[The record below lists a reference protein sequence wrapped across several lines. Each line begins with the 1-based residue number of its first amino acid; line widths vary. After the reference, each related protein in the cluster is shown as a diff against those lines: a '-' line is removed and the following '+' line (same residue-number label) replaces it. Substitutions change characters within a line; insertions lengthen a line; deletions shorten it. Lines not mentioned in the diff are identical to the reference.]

1 MITVVQTMPK
11 IIVDYR
17 EDKNIVK
24 ELYKDKIDV
33 EIKSLISAD
42 FVMQVKDVNNNV
54 KDLGIERKTLRDFLN
69 SIIDKRILT
78 QLISLKENF
87 PLQLLIIEGEENIY
101 QIRDFHPNSIRG
113 MLSSIAIDYQ
123 IPILYTKNYRDTA
136 AYLAL
141 IAKRLEKPKRNISL
155 ITKRKPLTLK
165 EQQEYIIESLPG
177 VGPSLSKAL
186 LSKFKSVK
194 NVINAKEKRLKKVDK
209 IGEKKSKVLREVLDR
224 EYKD

>member
-1 MITVVQTMPK
+1 MPK

-24 ELYKDKIDV
+24 ELYKHQVDV

-42 FVMQVKDVNNNV
+42 FVMQVKDINNNV
-54 KDLGIERKTLRDFLN
+54 KDLGIERKTLTDFLN

-101 QIRDFHPNSIRG
+101 KIRNFHPNSIRG

-123 IPILYTKNYRDTA
+123 IPTIFTKNHRDTA

-141 IAKRLEKPKRNISL
+141 ISKRLEKPKRHISL
-155 ITKRKPLTLK
+155 LSKRKPLTLK

-177 VGPSLSKAL
+177 VGPNLAKAL
-186 LSKFKSVK
+186 LNKFKSVK
-194 NVINAKEKRLKKVDK
+194 NVINAKEHKLKKVDK
-209 IGEKKSKVLREVLDR
+209 IGDKKSKVIREVLDS
-224 EYKD
+224 EYND

>member
-1 MITVVQTMPK
+1 MAK

-17 EDKNIVK
+17 EDKNILK
-24 ELYKDKIDV
+24 ELYKHGVDV
-33 EIKSLISAD
+33 EIKSLIAAD
-42 FVMQVKDVNNNV
+42 FIMQIKDVNNNV
-54 KDLGIERKTLRDFLN
+54 KDLAIERKTTSDFLN

-78 QLISLKENF
+78 QLITLKENF

-101 QIRDFHPNSIRG
+101 QIRNFHPNSIRG

-141 IAKRLEKPKRNISL
+141 IAKRLEKPKRSISL
-155 ITKRKPLTLK
+155 LNKRKPLTLK

-177 VGPSLSKAL
+177 IGPSLSKSL
-186 LSKFKSVK
+186 LEKFKTVK
-194 NVINAKEKRLKKVDK
+194 NVINAKEKKLQKVEK
-209 IGEKKSKVLREVLDR
+209 IGGKKSKAIRDVLDS
-224 EYKD
+224 EYKN

>member
-1 MITVVQTMPK
+1 MPK

-17 EDKNIVK
+17 EDKNIIK
-24 ELYKDKIDV
+24 ELYKHQIDV

-54 KDLGIERKTLRDFLN
+54 KDLGIERKTLADFLN

-78 QLISLKENF
+78 QLIALKENF

-101 QIRDFHPNSIRG
+101 KIRDFHPNSIRG

-123 IPILYTKNYRDTA
+123 IPTIFTKNHRDTA

-141 IAKRLEKPKRNISL
+141 ISKRLEKPRRHISL
-155 ITKRKPLTLK
+155 LSKRKPLTLK

-194 NVINAKEKRLKKVDK
+194 NVINAKEHKLKKVDK
-209 IGEKKSKVLREVLDR
+209 IGDKKSKVLREVLDS
-224 EYKD
+224 EYKG

>member
-1 MITVVQTMPK
+1 MPK

-24 ELYKDKIDV
+24 ELYKHKIDV

-42 FVMQVKDVNNNV
+42 FVMQIKDINNNV
-54 KDLGIERKTLRDFLN
+54 KDLGIERKTLGDFLN

-87 PLQLLIIEGEENIY
+87 PLQLLIIEGQENIY
-101 QIRDFHPNSIRG
+101 AIRNFHPNSIRG
-113 MLSSIAIDYQ
+113 MLASIAIDYQ
-123 IPILYTKNYRDTA
+123 IPTIFTKNYRDTA

-141 IAKRLEKPKRNISL
+141 IAKRLEKPKRHISL
-155 ITKRKPLTLK
+155 VSKRKPLTLK

-177 VGPSLSKAL
+177 IGPSLAKAL
-186 LSKFKSVK
+186 LKKFKGVK
-194 NVINAKEKRLKKVDK
+194 NIVNAKEEKLKKIDK
-209 IGEKKSKVLREVLDR
+209 IGPKKSKKIREVLDSKY
-224 EYKD
+224 EV

>member
-1 MITVVQTMPK
+1 MAK

-24 ELYKDKIDV
+24 ELYKHKIDV

-42 FVMQVKDVNNNV
+42 FVMQIKDNNENV
-54 KDLGIERKTLRDFLN
+54 KDLGIERKTTNDFLN

-87 PLQLLIIEGEENIY
+87 PLQLLILEGEENIY
-101 QIRDFHPNSIRG
+101 AIRDFHPNSIRG

-123 IPILYTKNYRDTA
+123 IPIIYTKNYRDTG

-141 IAKRLEKPKRNISL
+141 IAKRLEKPRKNINLVS
-155 ITKRKPLTLK
+155 KRKPLTLK
-165 EQQEYIIESLPG
+165 EQQEYIIEGLPG
-177 VGPSLSKAL
+177 IGNGLAKAL
-186 LSKFKSVK
+186 LIKFKSVK
-194 NVINAKEKRLKKVDK
+194 NVMNAEEDRLMKVDK
-209 IGEKKSKVLREVLDR
+209 IGEKKSKIIKEIIES
-224 EYKD
+224 EYKN

>member
-1 MITVVQTMPK
+1 MPK

-141 IAKRLEKPKRNISL
+141 IAKRLEKPKRHISL
-155 ITKRKPLTLK
+155 LTKRKPLTLK

-177 VGPSLSKAL
+177 VGPNLSKAL
-186 LSKFKSVK
+186 LSKFKTVK

>member
-1 MITVVQTMPK
+1 MAK

-24 ELYKDKIDV
+24 ELYKHNIDV

-42 FVMQVKDVNNNV
+42 FVMQIKDVDGHV
-54 KDLGIERKTLRDFLN
+54 KDLAIERKTGNDFLN

-78 QLISLKENF
+78 QLIALKENF
-87 PLQLLIIEGEENIY
+87 PLQLLILETDRNLY
-101 QIRDFHPNSIRG
+101 SLRDFHPNSIRG

-141 IAKRLEKPKRNISL
+141 IAKRLKKTLDIKRTTRIFNRG
-155 ITKRKPLTLK
+155 ITRDW
-165 EQQEYIIESLPG
+165 IEFG
-177 VGPSLSKAL
+177 
-186 LSKFKSVK
+186 
-194 NVINAKEKRLKKVDK
+194 
-209 IGEKKSKVLREVLDR
+209 
-224 EYKD
+224 

>member
-1 MITVVQTMPK
+1 MAK

-24 ELYKDKIDV
+24 ELYKHKIDV
-33 EIKSLISAD
+33 EIKSLIAAD
-42 FVMQVKDVNNNV
+42 FVMQIKDVGGHV
-54 KDLGIERKTLRDFLN
+54 KDLAIERKTTHDFLN
-69 SIIDKRILT
+69 SIIDKRILS
-78 QLISLKENF
+78 QLITLRENF

-101 QIRDFHPNSIRG
+101 RIRNFHPNSIRG

-141 IAKRLEKPKRNISL
+141 ISKRLEKPKRHIGL
-155 ITKRKPLTLK
+155 VGKRKPLTLK

-177 VGPSLSKAL
+177 IGPNLSKSL
-186 LSKFKSVK
+186 LKKFKTVK
-194 NVINAKEKRLKKVDK
+194 NVINAKAEKLKKVEK
-209 IGEKKSKVLREVLDR
+209 IGEKKSKAIKEVLDSV
-224 EYKD
+224 YKE

>member
-1 MITVVQTMPK
+1 MAK

-24 ELYKDKIDV
+24 ELYKHDIDV

-42 FVMQVKDVNNNV
+42 FVMQVKDVDGHV
-54 KDLGIERKTLRDFLN
+54 KDLAIERKTGTDFLN

-78 QLISLKENF
+78 QLIALKENF
-87 PLQLLIIEGEENIY
+87 PLQLLIIETDKNLY
-101 QIRDFHPNSIRG
+101 ALRDFHPNSIRG

-141 IAKRLEKPKRNISL
+141 IAKRLEKPKRHISL
-155 ITKRKPLTLK
+155 VSKRKPLTLK

-177 VGPSLSKAL
+177 VGPTLSRSLLK
-186 LSKFKSVK
+186 KFKTVK
-194 NVINAKEKRLKKVDK
+194 NIINAKEKRLKKVEK
-209 IGEKKSKVLREVLDR
+209 IGDKKSKIIRGVLDS
-224 EYKD
+224 EYKE

>member
-1 MITVVQTMPK
+1 MAK

-54 KDLGIERKTLRDFLN
+54 KDLGIERKTIMDFLN

-101 QIRDFHPNSIRG
+101 RIRDFHPNSIRG

-123 IPILYTKNYRDTA
+123 IPIIFTKNTRDTA
-136 AYLAL
+136 AYL
-141 IAKRLEKPKRNISL
+141 S
-155 ITKRKPLTLK
+155 
-165 EQQEYIIESLPG
+165 
-177 VGPSLSKAL
+177 
-186 LSKFKSVK
+186 
-194 NVINAKEKRLKKVDK
+194 
-209 IGEKKSKVLREVLDR
+209 
-224 EYKD
+224 

>member
-1 MITVVQTMPK
+1 MAK

-24 ELYKDKIDV
+24 ELYKHNIDV

-42 FVMQVKDVNNNV
+42 FVMQIKDVDGHV
-54 KDLGIERKTLRDFLN
+54 KDLAIERKTGNDFLN

-78 QLISLKENF
+78 QLIALKENF
-87 PLQLLIIEGEENIY
+87 PLQLLILETDRNLY
-101 QIRDFHPNSIRG
+101 SLRDFHPNSIRG

-141 IAKRLEKPKRNISL
+141 IAKRLEKPKRHISL
-155 ITKRKPLTLK
+155 VSKRKPLTLK
-165 EQQEYIIESLPG
+165 EQQEYLIEGLPG
-177 VGPSLSKAL
+177 IGSSLAKSL

-194 NVINAKEKRLKKVDK
+194 NVINAKEDKLRKVEK
-209 IGEKKSKVLREVLDR
+209 IGDKKSKVIREVLDS
-224 EYKD
+224 EYKN

>member
-1 MITVVQTMPK
+1 MTAK

-24 ELYKDKIDV
+24 ELYKHQIDV
-33 EIKSLISAD
+33 EIKSLIAAD
-42 FVMQVKDVNNNV
+42 FVMQVKDIDGHV
-54 KDLGIERKTLRDFLN
+54 KDLAIERKTLNDFLN

-78 QLISLKENF
+78 QLIALKENF
-87 PLQLLIIEGEENIY
+87 PLQLLIIEGEQNIY
-101 QIRDFHPNSIRG
+101 AIRDFHPNSIRG

-141 IAKRLEKPKRNISL
+141 IAKRLEKPKKHISL
-155 ITKRKPLTLK
+155 LSKRKPLTLK

-177 VGPSLSKAL
+177 VGPTLSKSL
-186 LSKFKSVK
+186 LKKFKSVK
-194 NVINAKEKRLKKVDK
+194 NVINAKEEKLMKIDK
-209 IGEKKSKVLREVLDR
+209 IGEKKSRIIKEILNS
-224 EYKD
+224 EYKE

>member
-1 MITVVQTMPK
+1 MAK
-11 IIVDYR
+11 IIIDYR
-17 EDKNIVK
+17 EDKNILK
-24 ELYKDKIDV
+24 ELYKQKIDV

-42 FVMQVKDVNNNV
+42 FVMQVKDINNNV
-54 KDLGIERKTLRDFLN
+54 KALGIERKTLMDFLN
-69 SIIDKRILT
+69 SIIDKRILS

-123 IPILYTKNYRDTA
+123 IPMLFTKNYRDTA

-141 IAKRLEKPKRNISL
+141 ISKRLEKPKRNISL
-155 ITKRKPLTLK
+155 ISKRKPLTIK

-177 VGPSLSKAL
+177 IGPNLSKSL
-186 LSKFKSVK
+186 LKKFKTIK
-194 NVINAKEKRLKKVDK
+194 NIINAKEEKLKKVNK
-209 IGEKKSKVLREVLDR
+209 IGDKKSKLIRNIIDS
-224 EYKD
+224 EYK